1 MHVAAEADWPG
12 IGTLMKS
19 SYLAAL
25 LVLSLVGCSSSDRTL
40 GPELSAADTQELD
53 EALCPPGTE
62 FDALEDACFIICDG
76 LSDEQCYALEEA
88 VFGDLDELV
97 VDNYAGIDSLANTN
111 IKARYS
117 VQADLSLVAQEITEP
132 ESDARFRQIWSSATR
147 ILPSANVRQ
156 TISQFHIDSDGQE
169 GSLAYVTNDLNR
181 DGQWILAF
189 DDADYLGPD
198 DREFIHTTIH
208 EFGHLVFLAD
218 DQLDAYATG
227 SCATFGLDEGCS
239 YRNSYINQFYQRF
252 WADIIDE
259 HDAIVS
265 ELDASAF
272 YSRYFDR
279 FVSEYAS
286 TNPIEDA
293 AETFTNFVLRERP
306 DSANSVVNQK
316 ILLMHEMQALVQL
329 RSDIRAKLMM
339 TRARMRQ
346 SKQ

>member
-117 VQADLSLVAQEITEP
+117 VQADLSLVAQEIK
-132 ESDARFRQIWSSATR
+132 
-147 ILPSANVRQ
+147 
-156 TISQFHIDSDGQE
+156 E

-239 YRNSYINQFYQRF
+239 YRNSYINRFYQRF

-346 SKQ
+346 NKQ